1 MKKKDYTDE
10 FKLEVVNE
18 YLDGDLGCRLIA
30 RKYNLPSKNYIFRW
44 KDELIKKGLLKDR
57 EKKIIKTSTHNEVLN
72 KKTVYEKRLE
82 QEILELRAKLAFYNE
97 LEKLGVDVHK
107 KK

>member
-1 MKKKDYTDE
+1 MKQKAYSDN

-18 YLDGDLGCRLIA
+18 YLNGDLGCRLIA
-30 RKYNLPSKNYIFRW
+30 RKYNLPSKNYIHRW
-44 KDELIKKGLLKDR
+44 KDELIKKGLLEDKMKKNINR
-57 EKKIIKTSTHNEVLN
+57 ETHNSVQNKKSEYEKK
-72 KKTVYEKRLE
+72 LE
-82 QEILELRAKLAFYNE
+82 RENLELRARLAYYQE